1 MRPIITVTAVVLLH
15 LCVIAVLVGVN
26 GCRSTSGFEKP
37 GDPAAFSAGARPV
50 GGATAPAVV
59 PPVTAGG
66 VVPTPA
72 PVPAAVSRVV
82 GPGGKRTVVQGET
95 LTSVSLQEK
104 VSRADLAKANGLG
117 LNADLKPGQV
127 LTIPSAAS
135 KPAVKAAPKPAVKS
149 APKAAAPAAP
159 APTFAPLNLVPLTGG
174 KPAPA
179 AAPSPA
185 AAPAAPAAP
194 AKK

>member
-37 GDPAAFSAGARPV
+37 GDTAAFSAGARPV
-50 GGATAPAVV
+50 GTSGSSSLVV
-59 PPVTAGG
+59 PPVSVVTA
-66 VVPTPA
+66 TPA
-72 PVPAAVSRVV
+72 PVVAEAVRAV
-82 GPGGKRTVVQGET
+82 GPGGKRTIVKGET
-95 LTSVSLQEK
+95 LTSVSLHEK

-117 LNADLKPGQV
+117 LNAVLKIGQV
-127 LTIPSAAS
+127 LTIPSASPKSAS
-135 KPAVKAAPKPAVKS
+135 KPAVKA

-159 APTFAPLNLVPLTGG
+159 APTFAPLNLVPLTGN

-179 AAPSPA
+179 PA
-185 AAPAAPAAP
+185 AVPAAPD
-194 AKK
+194 KK

>member
-1 MRPIITVTAVVLLH
+1 MRPLITVTAVVLVH

-37 GDPAAFSAGARPV
+37 GDTAAFSAGARPV
-50 GGATAPAVV
+50 GSSSLVV
-59 PPVTAGG
+59 PPVSVVTA
-66 VVPTPA
+66 TPA
-72 PVPAAVSRVV
+72 PVVAEAVRAV
-82 GPGGKRTVVQGET
+82 GPGGKRTIVKGET

-117 LNADLKPGQV
+117 LNAVLKIGQV
-127 LTIPSAAS
+127 LTIPSASPKSAS
-135 KPAVKAAPKPAVKS
+135 KPAVKA

-159 APTFAPLNLVPLTGG
+159 APTFAPLNLVPLTGN

-179 AAPSPA
+179 PA
-185 AAPAAPAAP
+185 AVPAAPD
-194 AKK
+194 KK